1 MIRALIGRFVMGCLD
16 AAAAETQR
24 AALVQEVHL
33 DRMTDD
39 EVSRWLA
46 GHRLPAGHPA
56 LVPLTARRRWRRA

>member
-1 MIRALIGRFVMGCLD
+1 MIREAIGRFVMGCLD

-33 DRMTDD
+33 DRMTDA
-39 EVSRWLA
+39 EVAQWIA

-56 LVPLTARRRWRRA
+56 LVPLTERRRRRA